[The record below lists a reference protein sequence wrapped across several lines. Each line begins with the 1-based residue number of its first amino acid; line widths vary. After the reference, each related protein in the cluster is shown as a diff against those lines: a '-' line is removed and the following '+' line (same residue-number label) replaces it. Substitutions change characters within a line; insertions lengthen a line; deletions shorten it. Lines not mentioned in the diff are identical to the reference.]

1 MKNKIQML
9 GKLKT
14 LAPFFGAVLFM
25 TSTFIVTSC
34 KDEKKVDTE
43 EVADDKNE
51 EKFDGAKE
59 DDSEHLVEAAALNLT
74 EIRLGELA
82 QSKAVSKE
90 VKDFGKMMVEDH
102 NKTLGELKSL
112 AGTKQITLPAAL
124 TEEGEEAHK
133 KFADESATD
142 FDKKYVDKMV
152 DAHQTAIEK
161 FEKMATDAKDS
172 DIKAFAT
179 KTLPALRTHLD
190 HALTLQ
196 KKLETTNK

>member
-1 MKNKIQML
+1 ML

-43 EVADDKNE
+43 EVAEDQNE
-51 EKFDGAKE
+51 EKFEGTNKE
-59 DDSEHLVEAAALNLT
+59 DDSEHLVEVAALNLT
-74 EIRLGELA
+74 EIKLGELA

-102 NKTLGELKSL
+102 NKASAELKSL
-112 AGTKQITLPAAL
+112 AEQKQITLPAAL
-124 TEEGEEAHK
+124 TEEGEEAYK
-133 KFADESATD
+133 KFTDESATD

-152 DAHQTAIEK
+152 DAHKTAIEK
-161 FEKMATDAKDS
+161 FEKIATDAKDS

-179 KTLPALRTHLD
+179 KTLPTLKMHLD

-196 KKLETTNK
+196 KKLDTTNK